1 MRGPRSGVLKTPL
14 REIRLRAE
22 RRQKAIN
29 SHKKGGKP
37 QQLAASRNRS
47 RETGEPFG
55 TVRLDQPRVTTG
67 GGGALPFPQM
77 AHPLTPMARTIEQT
91 AIRNFFMTLP
101 VCTQCVCTASKSLSG
116 CISATYSK
124 LRLWSWSGVDGAAL
138 TVRWSCT
145 NRNLLGSEGAGRLA
159 LLPHGALYTW
169 AVPITAAPHHRSSF
183 ITSLGVRPISQ
194 RANRW

>member
-1 MRGPRSGVLKTPL
+1 MELDRYDFILIAATMTAFAIIGLHHLPMWVLSAHMRGPRSGVLKTPL

-47 RETGEPFG
+47 RETGEPYG

-124 LRLWSWSGVDGAAL
+124 LRLWSWVEL
-138 TVRWSCT
+138 ME
-145 NRNLLGSEGAGRLA
+145 L
-159 LLPHGALYTW
+159 H
-169 AVPITAAPHHRSSF
+169 
-183 ITSLGVRPISQ
+183 
-194 RANRW
+194 